1 MTNVVAGVGTT
12 RMMRVAPLVP
22 PNMPGV
28 AQITGLE
35 ETESDLS
42 ASEGGCRPTWPMQS
56 VQPVSWKRPAVKSG
70 VTGSNRICLARHLF
84 EVDTITNPRL
94 PMPLQRSIS
103 RLATPLRANA
113 LLERLVRTG
122 SRRKRHQLAR
132 SLFLGILVATTALS
146 VLLTTSLGGQIAQ
159 RSLAVG
165 GAGIF
170 ELVAFI
176 EIAAIC
182 ILTPIFM
189 AGSIAQEAS
198 PRTWDILLATPMRA
212 PGIVLGNLL
221 GRVIFVLALIV
232 AGLPILLSLQFFG
245 GVQPRSVLAAT
256 VIAAGTAVVV
266 GAAAVM
272 LSATRTGGRRAVLG
286 YFAGVIIALAATAIA
301 DQMLQQSAVGIAGA
315 TTTTIATPLNPFL
328 TLRAVLQPGQIIA
341 MAPPQAGSLARFWL
355 GSPVWAF
362 LAASGLATVVMLGW
376 ATLRVRLLGPIMGGG
391 GVQTSG
397 RKHRPIGRHPIA
409 WRAASGRPQSVIDNV
424 ARWAWGGLCLAAVAV
439 VLLLGG
445 MPRFSPSITAVLL
458 EAILMVQIGV
468 AVLAAVTISGGAV
481 TTDREQG
488 TLDLLLT
495 TPIQPGPYLWGKLLG
510 IAGSLLPLLLA
521 PIVSLGIIAIVAA
534 TSTPGQLLPSGQEE
548 VAWGGLLGL
557 AISLAP
563 FLGFCIAIGLQWSLR
578 CRGSISAVSIA
589 TVICLL
595 IIAAV
600 GLCAAP
606 VSRTPILGPF
616 VVAMSPGPSLLT
628 AFNPNEWVGGPMLGI
643 SASMQ
648 LLVAG
653 ILAAAAWSVLTW
665 MMLRT
670 TMRTF
675 IFTMRRLAGT
685 N

>member
-1 MTNVVAGVGTT
+1 
-12 RMMRVAPLVP
+12 
-22 PNMPGV
+22 
-28 AQITGLE
+28 
-35 ETESDLS
+35 
-42 ASEGGCRPTWPMQS
+42 
-56 VQPVSWKRPAVKSG
+56 
-70 VTGSNRICLARHLF
+70 
-84 EVDTITNPRL
+84 
-94 PMPLQRSIS
+94 MPLQRSIS

-198 PRTWDILLATPMRA
+198 PRTWDILLTTPMRA

-256 VIAAGTAVVV
+256 VIAAATAMVV

-286 YFAGVIIALAATAIA
+286 YFAGVIIALAATAVA
-301 DQMLQQSAVGIAGA
+301 DQLLQQSAVGIAGA

-341 MAPPQAGSLARFWL
+341 MAPPHAGSLARFWL

-362 LAASGLATVVMLGW
+362 LAASGLATVVMLSW

-424 ARWAWGGLCLAAVAV
+424 ARWAWGGLCVAAVAV

-468 AVLAAVTISGGAV
+468 AVLAAVTISGAAV

-534 TSTPGQLLPSGQEE
+534 ASTPGQLLPADTNGLAE
-548 VAWGGLLGL
+548 VGWGGLLGL
-557 AISLAP
+557 AISLVP

-578 CRGSISAVSIA
+578 CRGSIAAVSIA

-595 IIAAV
+595 IVAAV
-600 GLCAAP
+600 GLCATP

-616 VVAMSPGPSLLT
+616 VVAMSPGPSLLS
-628 AFNPNEWVGGPMLGI
+628 AFKPDVWVGPMAGI
-643 SASMQ
+643 TASMQ

-653 ILAAAAWSVLTW
+653 ILAAIAWSVLTW

-685 N
+685 H

>member
-1 MTNVVAGVGTT
+1 M
-12 RMMRVAPLVP
+12 
-22 PNMPGV
+22 
-28 AQITGLE
+28 
-35 ETESDLS
+35 
-42 ASEGGCRPTWPMQS
+42 
-56 VQPVSWKRPAVKSG
+56 
-70 VTGSNRICLARHLF
+70 
-84 EVDTITNPRL
+84 
-94 PMPLQRSIS
+94 
-103 RLATPLRANA
+103 
-113 LLERLVRTG
+113 
-122 SRRKRHQLAR
+122 AR

-198 PRTWDILLATPMRA
+198 PRTWDILLTTPMRA

-391 GVQTSG
+391 GVQTS
-397 RKHRPIGRHPIA
+397 
-409 WRAASGRPQSVIDNV
+409 
-424 ARWAWGGLCLAAVAV
+424 
-439 VLLLGG
+439 
-445 MPRFSPSITAVLL
+445 
-458 EAILMVQIGV
+458 
-468 AVLAAVTISGGAV
+468 
-481 TTDREQG
+481 
-488 TLDLLLT
+488 
-495 TPIQPGPYLWGKLLG
+495 
-510 IAGSLLPLLLA
+510 
-521 PIVSLGIIAIVAA
+521 
-534 TSTPGQLLPSGQEE
+534 
-548 VAWGGLLGL
+548 
-557 AISLAP
+557 
-563 FLGFCIAIGLQWSLR
+563 
-578 CRGSISAVSIA
+578 
-589 TVICLL
+589 
-595 IIAAV
+595 
-600 GLCAAP
+600 
-606 VSRTPILGPF
+606 
-616 VVAMSPGPSLLT
+616 
-628 AFNPNEWVGGPMLGI
+628 
-643 SASMQ
+643 
-648 LLVAG
+648 
-653 ILAAAAWSVLTW
+653 
-665 MMLRT
+665 
-670 TMRTF
+670 
-675 IFTMRRLAGT
+675 
-685 N
+685 